1 VSCVGDLLFTVGT
14 CCCVTV
20 MVDTGNR
27 KLRICRYRSA
37 ILPQFPLKEKETT
50 CKEVTDN
57 SDIVVEKFEVGIE
70 KK

>member
-1 VSCVGDLLFTVGT
+1 
-14 CCCVTV
+14 